1 MREMRERVSREERE
15 IVTKKYLAHS
25 YSTLLLI
32 EVYYSYVLKLLAYDT
47 CNEVWFLVYGVS
59 NAKNLTFSTPNTNA
73 LNLNNT

>member
-32 EVYYSYVLKLLAYDT
+32 EVYCSYVLKLLAYDT
-47 CNEVWFLVYGVS
+47 CNEV
-59 NAKNLTFSTPNTNA
+59 
-73 LNLNNT
+73 

>member
-1 MREMRERVSREERE
+1 MREMRERVSREERV

-32 EVYYSYVLKLLAYDT
+32 EVYCSYVLKLLAYDT
-47 CNEVWFLVYGVS
+47 CNEVWFLVYGVP
-59 NAKNLTFSTPNTNA
+59 NAKNLIFSTPNTNA